1 MHTYLVATV
10 GRHDLEHLV
19 SVPLRESRLG
29 RVVEQ
34 RIIRQETAHV
44 CSDTRNN
51 HTAATRERCA
61 SERQTNSL
69 QGAPSRTTEA
79 RATPTGPPTRELRDT
94 SEPASSS
101 DRQRRGQQRPREHR
115 RQRHTRRCITCD
127 DLHELARRRREQEV
141 VDDLDDL
148 LGRNLGHGWWW
159 WRGRGRGGGLK
170 LEERGAAEARGRRAE
185 EAAEQ
190 QQSNAEA
197 EALRL
202 RSGGEGERGLCC
214 TMRLR
219 EQRLPPSF
227 SLLLRWRTE
236 RKKDAGPAAYRYRA
250 PWPIS

>member
-1 MHTYLVATV
+1 MGDTTWSIWSVFHCEKVDSA
-10 GRHDLEHLV
+10 V
-19 SVPLRESRLG
+19 SLSSESSAKRP
-29 RVVEQ
+29 R
-34 RIIRQETAHV
+34 T
-44 CSDTRNN
+44 S
-51 HTAATRERCA
+51 AATHATITQRRHERDA
-61 SERQTNSL
+61 RVSDR
-69 QGAPSRTTEA
+69 PTTCNEHQA
-79 RATPTGPPTRELRDT
+79 EQQKRATPTGPPTCELRDT

-159 WRGRGRGGGLK
+159 WRERGRGGGLK